1 MKKFLFSA
9 LACVAFAGSG
19 FAANEVIKF
28 PKSLDYCIDESVSRV
43 GDCTFSFKV
52 IDNNT
57 GEVTETG
64 WMKSKN
70 PVTRGDCS
78 SFVSG
83 AIKQLESQGYTVSE
97 FSMVWTAH

>member
-19 FAANEVIKF
+19 FASNEVVLDTKF
-28 PKSLDYCIDESVSRV
+28 ITNEYLEALNAKV
-43 GDCTFSFKV
+43 GDCSFSFKV
-52 IDNNT
+52 VDNAGN
-57 GEVTETG
+57 VVETG
-64 WMKSKN
+64 WMRSTN

-83 AIKQLESQGYTVSE
+83 AIQKLESEGYTVSE
-97 FSMVWTAH
+97 YSMVWTAH